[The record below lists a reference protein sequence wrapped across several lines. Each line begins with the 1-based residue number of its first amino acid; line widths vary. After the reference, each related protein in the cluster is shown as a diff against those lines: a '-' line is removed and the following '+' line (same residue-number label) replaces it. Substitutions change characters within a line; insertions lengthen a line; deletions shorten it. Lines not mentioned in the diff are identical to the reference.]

1 MYRIWVDVH
10 TLLNIRALLNITI
23 HKEDSTRQFAVWRG
37 GLTKTSPPFL
47 RPKACSVC
55 PFLPLRLQAI
65 LPKEKRLLDILKVLE
80 VTRLDMNLGETPE
93 KP

>member
-1 MYRIWVDVH
+1 MHGILVGFAEHSNTY
-10 TLLNIRALLNITI
+10 IRRQYKTI
-23 HKEDSTRQFAVWRG
+23 RCLKRWIN
-37 GLTKTSPPFL
+37 KNKPPFL